1 MNRTAI
7 ASSELILNEDGSV
20 YHLNLL
26 PEDIASTIIF
36 VGDPERV
43 PKVSQY
49 FDSVRLKKTK
59 REFVVHTGFIG
70 KTELTVMST
79 GMGTDNIDIVMN
91 ELDALVNIDL
101 TTRTIKDTLT
111 SLNII
116 RIGTSG
122 ALQADI
128 PVDSFLV
135 SEYAVGLE
143 GLMSF
148 YQCSE
153 TDEELNISKQV
164 KDTISPLDIPITT
177 TSCSTILLDKLGKDI
192 YKGITLTNAGFYG
205 PQGRVLR
212 LATKKQ
218 NFLDELALLSVLDN
232 RKITNLEM
240 ETSGIYGMGKLL
252 GHHCISFNAILAN
265 RALGEFSK
273 DTKAPVDKLIQTI
286 LERLSV

>member
-1 MNRTAI
+1 MKRQAI
-7 ASSELILNEDGSV
+7 APSELILNEDGSV

-26 PEDIASTIIF
+26 PEDIATNIIF

-49 FDSVRLKKTK
+49 FDSIRLKKTK
-59 REFVVHTGFIG
+59 REFVIHTGRLG
-70 KTELTVMST
+70 NTELTVMST

-101 TTRTIKDTLT
+101 STKMIKDELT
-111 SLNII
+111 KLNII

-122 ALQADI
+122 ALQAEI

-148 YQCSE
+148 YHY
-153 TDEELNISKQV
+153 EENNEENSISNCIIKCLSDL
-164 KDTISPLDIPITT
+164 KIPITT
-177 TSCSTILLDKLGKDI
+177 TTCSSELLNSLAKDI

-212 LATKKQ
+212 LPTKQQ
-218 NFLDELALLSVLDN
+218 NFLDELAQRSVLND
-232 RKITNLEM
+232 RMITNLEM

-273 DTKAPVDKLIQTI
+273 DTKAPVDKLIKTI
-286 LERLSV
+286 LERLS